1 MRFEMKM
8 PDLATTD
15 SEIRIARWLIE
26 TGKKVERG
34 QPIVEVETDKATMEV
49 ESVASGVLAEVRAAA
64 NDAVSVGQVIAIVEV
79 KGPSPAAAVPAAVP
93 PCAQEANVGVP
104 LLRRSSAE
112 SEPTVGTAREQAVA
126 HTGTVPARSAAG
138 GMFARN
144 RAAAASC
151 GAAVPAARAVQAGE
165 TPAPQ
170 FAAAPVA
177 GIALSVA
184 ERTAGKRLQESKQ
197 TIPHFYLQT
206 SVNAAAMIARRKAAC
221 GAAVPAAQTTQA
233 AQAGGTPAPQFA
245 VPAKLAW
252 DAFFVLAVAKATAKF
267 ERFRCRLDGERLVPI
282 ESDAIGVAVDI
293 DGELYVVPIAAP
305 TTKTI
310 ERISDEIRQGVA
322 RLRSDPEARRTR
334 PALMTVTN
342 LGGCNVESFIP
353 IISPPEPA
361 ILGVGRVAATPVVQ
375 ADGRI
380 GIEQRCTITLC
391 VDHRISSG
399 KYAGEFLGA
408 IVRELESV

>member
-15 SEIRIARWLIE
+15 SEIRITRWLIE
-26 TGKKVERG
+26 MGQKVERG

-64 NDAVSVGQVIAIVEV
+64 NDAVSVGQVIAIMEVE
-79 KGPSPAAAVPAAVP
+79 GSSPAAAVPAAFP
-93 PCAQEANVGVP
+93 PCAQEAHSGVP
-104 LLRRSSAE
+104 LLRRSSAG
-112 SEPTVGTAREQAVA
+112 SEPTAGTACEQAVA
-126 HTGTVPARSAAG
+126 HTGAAPARPAG

-144 RAAAASC
+144 RAAAQ
-151 GAAVPAARAVQAGE
+151 AAEAGG

-170 FAAAPVA
+170 RGTPPVA

-206 SVNAAAMIARRKAAC
+206 SVNAAAMIARRKAA
-221 GAAVPAAQTTQA
+221 
-233 AQAGGTPAPQFA
+233 

-252 DAFFVLAVAKATAKF
+252 DAFFVLAVAKSLAKF

-293 DGELYVVPIAAP
+293 DGDLYVVPIAAA
-305 TTKTI
+305 TTKTV
-310 ERISDEIRQGVA
+310 EQISEQIRQGVA
-322 RLRSDPEARRTR
+322 RLRSDPEARRTQ

-353 IISPPEPA
+353 IISPPESA
-361 ILGVGRVAATPVVQ
+361 ILGVGRVVATPVVQ
-375 ADGRI
+375 AEGRI
-380 GIEQRCTITLC
+380 GVEQRCTITLC

-408 IVRELESV
+408 IVKQLESL

>member
-1 MRFEMKM
+1 MKK

-15 SEIRIARWLIE
+15 SEIRIARWLVE
-26 TGKKVERG
+26 TGQKVERG
-34 QPIVEVETDKATMEV
+34 QPVVEVETDKATMEV
-49 ESVASGVLAEVRAAA
+49 ESVATGVLAEVRAVA
-64 NDAVSVGQVIAIVEV
+64 NEAVSVGQVIAVVEV
-79 KGPSPAAAVPAAVP
+79 AGP
-93 PCAQEANVGVP
+93 
-104 LLRRSSAE
+104 
-112 SEPTVGTAREQAVA
+112 PTT
-126 HTGTVPARSAAG
+126 G
-138 GMFARN
+138 GMFSRN

-151 GAAVPAARAVQAGE
+151 GAAVPAAQAGA

-170 FAAAPVA
+170 FAVPPVA

-184 ERTAGKRLQESKQ
+184 ERTAGRRLQESKQ

-221 GAAVPAAQTTQA
+221 GAAVPA